1 MRRAWSG
8 SHALR
13 IPAQGVPLNR
23 NPAQGVLPPCAPAGL
38 YSGGQDELTLSR
50 LFPRVTTVLFS
61 VEDPGEMTA
70 LTLLLIPIDIRTAQ
84 RVRRA
89 EIVAIVKEG

>member
-1 MRRAWSG
+1 
-8 SHALR
+8 
-13 IPAQGVPLNR
+13 
-23 NPAQGVLPPCAPAGL
+23 
-38 YSGGQDELTLSR
+38 
-50 LFPRVTTVLFS
+50 
-61 VEDPGEMTA
+61 MTA